1 MQAHELL
8 FEALLIG
15 QSKPLPFDQVA
26 PDVSLSLWLQ

>member
-15 QSKPLPFDQVA
+15 QSKPFPFDQV
-26 PDVSLSLWLQ
+26 DESLSLWLQ